1 MPLQQDSATDD
12 DDADDDEGYSVQL
25 SMRRPRSDSGSRY
38 LTDDVRFSAFFLYFI
53 ELPRFC

>member
-1 MPLQQDSATDD
+1 VPLQQDSATDD

-38 LTDDVRFSAFFLYFI
+38 LTDDVRFSAFF
-53 ELPRFC
+53 CTS